1 MSRSI
6 IKKAVGIGSS
16 TLLSRFFA
24 YFREVLTM
32 QFLGVGV
39 ISDAFFLALRVPT
52 SLRKIFAE
60 GALSSVL
67 VPALIRAERNE
78 GKQGVDKLLSLSFV
92 MIEFLIGLIVILICW
107 QAGTIVF
114 FMAPGASSEQ
124 LQASVRFLKILAPFI
139 LFLSSSAVL
148 SAALQAT
155 NRFLLPGLAPAVLN
169 CLYVGSLCL
178 GLYFSWSVE
187 TLCWSWIG
195 AAALNFLVHVWVC
208 VAYNFNIALPEKST
222 WIGFGQVMLQLLP
235 CILSVGIGEINFWI
249 DSAFAS
255 YLQSGTISLL
265 RCAYQLVNIPLGVIA
280 TSLSIVLLPQ
290 FSKIGHSKQELG
302 VYLSEAIK
310 LVTWMMLPITI
321 VMIYSSRE
329 IFETMFFSSKF
340 TMEHVIQ
347 AQWNMNAYLVGLI
360 FFALEKILLNAF
372 YALQSTGIATGVAF
386 VTIAMNFF
394 MNRILMSMYGG
405 MGLALATSISAAV
418 RICMFVI
425 ILAHYF
431 NIDFHAVQVWRL
443 LRNYLI
449 QLLIL
454 GTFFITFASM
464 ISAWISTLSF
474 YYVGNFWFLH
484 CVLDAHFFLHSFGYW
499 LWFGPLVCIFFF
511 AIYRTRRF
519 FGVSFSYLE

>member
-6 IKKAVGIGSS
+6 IKKALGIGSS

-24 YFREVLTM
+24 YFREILTM

-52 SLRKIFAE
+52 SLRKVFAE

-67 VPALIRAERNE
+67 VPALIRADQKE
-78 GKQGVDKLLSLSFV
+78 GVSGVDRLLSLSFV
-92 MIEFLIGLIVILICW
+92 MIELLIGLIVIGICW
-107 QAGTIVF
+107 YADVIVYQ
-114 FMAPGASSEQ
+114 MAPGASQEQ
-124 LQASVRFLKILAPFI
+124 LLASVRFLKILAPFI

-169 CLYVGSLCL
+169 FLYVICLGL

-187 TLCWSWIG
+187 NLCWSWI
-195 AAALNFLVHVWVC
+195 AASALNFLVHVVVC
-208 VAYNFNIALPEKST
+208 WMYNFKILLPHQST
-222 WIGFGQVMLQLLP
+222 WKGFFYVMLQLLP

-255 YLQSGTISLL
+255 YLPSGTISLL

-302 VYLSEAIK
+302 VYLAEAIK

-321 VMIYSSRE
+321 VMIFSSRE

-340 TMEHVIQ
+340 TMGHVVH
-347 AQWNMNAYLVGLI
+347 AQWNMNAYAAGLL

-372 YALQSTGIATGVAF
+372 YALQSTGIATAVAC

-394 MNRILMSMYGG
+394 MNRMLMSLYGG
-405 MGLALATSISAAV
+405 MGLALATSISAGL
-418 RICMFVI
+418 RIVMFI
-425 ILAHYF
+425 LILAYYF
-431 NIDFHAVQVWRL
+431 NINFHAVQIWRL
-443 LRNYLI
+443 FKNYLI
-449 QLLIL
+449 QLCIL
-454 GTFFITFASM
+454 GIIFMSVAM
-464 ISAWISTLSF
+464 GISSLIATSSL
-474 YYVGNFWFLH
+474 YYVCDIWLFSIM
-484 CVLDAHFFLHSFGYW
+484 LDTRFFLHSFGYW
-499 LWFGPLVCIFFF
+499 LWFGPLTAIFFF
-511 AIYRTRRF
+511 IIYKTRKF
-519 FGVSFSYLE
+519 FWSIFFLS

>member
-24 YFREVLTM
+24 YFREILTM

-67 VPALIRAERNE
+67 VPALIRAERKD

-92 MIEFLIGLIVILICW
+92 MIEFLIGVIVIGICW
-107 QAGTIVF
+107 YADVIVYQ
-114 FMAPGASSEQ
+114 MAPGASVEQ
-124 LQASVRFLKILAPFI
+124 LTASVRFLKILAPFI

-169 CLYVGSLCL
+169 CLYVGSLAL
-178 GLYFSWSVE
+178 ALYFSWSVE
-187 TLCWSWIG
+187 SLCWSWIG
-195 AAALNFLVHVWVC
+195 AAALNFLVHVWVS
-208 VAYNFNIALPEKST
+208 VAYNFKMALPDKNAWS
-222 WIGFGQVMLQLLP
+222 GFWQVMLQLLP

-265 RCAYQLVNIPLGVIA
+265 RCAYQLINIPLGVIA

-290 FSKIGHSKQELG
+290 FSKMGHSKQELG
-302 VYLSEAIK
+302 AYLSEAIK

-321 VMIYSSRE
+321 VMIFSSRE

-340 TMEHVIQ
+340 TMEHVVQ

-372 YALQSTGIATGVAF
+372 YALQSTGIATAVAF
-386 VTIAMNFF
+386 VTIALNFF
-394 MNRILMSMYGG
+394 MNRMLMSLYGG
-405 MGLALATSISAAV
+405 MGLALATSISASV
-418 RICMFVI
+418 RIFMFVM
-425 ILAHYF
+425 ILAYYF
-431 NIDFHAVQVWRL
+431 KIDFHAAQVWRL

-449 QLLIL
+449 QLVAL
-454 GTFFITFASM
+454 GTLFVAFASM
-464 ISAWISTLSF
+464 ICAWISTLSF
-474 YYVGNFWFLH
+474 YYAGNIWFLKMR
-484 CVLDAHFFLHSFGYW
+484 LDSHFLLHSFGFW
-499 LWFGPLVCIFFF
+499 IWFGPLAGLFFF
-511 AIYRTRRF
+511 AIYRTRKF